1 MYVSSSCTTT
11 VYNYIHS
18 DNEQCPPRLAIAKCN
33 SFVSEHIFIT
43 EESFSKT
50 VSLHD
55 KEPFAGERVCTEKLA
70 EESKETGKGED

>member
-1 MYVSSSCTTT
+1 LESS
-11 VYNYIHS
+11 
-18 DNEQCPPRLAIAKCN
+18 DN
-33 SFVSEHIFIT
+33 SFVAEHILIT

-70 EESKETGKGED
+70 EESKEEGKGED